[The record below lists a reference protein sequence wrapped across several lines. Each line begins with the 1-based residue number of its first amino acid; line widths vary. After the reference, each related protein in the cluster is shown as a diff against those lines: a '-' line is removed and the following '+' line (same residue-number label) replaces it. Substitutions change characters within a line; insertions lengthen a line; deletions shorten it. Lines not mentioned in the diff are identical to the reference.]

1 MSPTTLKEATVEL
14 VFDWILYGHAP
25 STLSEGEFHFVASSK
40 EKSKWSQELKRF
52 VSTLP
57 SRAFNSVD
65 NADQSMNTG
74 IVNLAVGT
82 KTSETVFFA
91 SVPTKETKGRHGA
104 FAHICFISRNPV
116 RDKPQIP
123 LLALMTRDS
132 NLKRNLI
139 TETSRIVDLYIDQT
153 PDSQPA
159 EPITVEIKH
168 SPLKTGIPDFEDP
181 LTQYILQHLIK
192 PIVETESTLVVNAPA
207 AVIQTHLNE
216 LTNFLANQGVPIWT
230 EFMTHVDAKD
240 LSNLP
245 INSMHIIGVMKH
257 GSIGNSSEFSDFS
270 KNKPATYID
279 TIDSGGKRSV
289 TGESTSL
296 KQAVKAIEFR
306 QFIVNIKKYSGEDFH
321 LASLVKPYIQSLES
335 SERKLSEY
343 IQIIRALD
351 KLEILFSQPRNTKMK
366 DNEVDYA
373 LGFIEFVFSPAQSK
387 HACNNLLWKLW
398 RGNPRAFSDSIP
410 FKQLYLPKQFKQDYH
425 AAWLE
430 RDLDDLRTLDSIAN
444 NFKEDGTNEYYK
456 LTLKIAS
463 ENISSASDSIDFI
476 TLFLRNITAYV
487 AAAHQNIPGPFF
499 PGECIREYYTKADFP
514 RLLCNWHATNK
525 ARSNENHIQ
534 LVLCELVSNA
544 LICLDDTALKT
555 IGELVDDALEHGEP
569 SFCDALR
576 NAIGDSTLNLKILI
590 PLLSSMRHQL
600 GLIHCIKVSGC
611 QLTHTAETLQRLRSC
626 ISKET
631 NRWIKQCVDYLER
644 YDPIP
649 ADVQNYLNTAI
660 NWIGN
665 GTNWP
670 ETYWK
675 RILAA
680 MDVIDLSQVSENQ
693 VSITKVITERYIAI
707 KQLHDDAVQANAF
720 PDSLTD
726 HYDAWTIVFEALRTR
741 AGKIKKENE

>member
-14 VFDWILYGHAP
+14 VFDWILFGHAP

-65 NADQSMNTG
+65 SADQSMNTG

-82 KTSETVFFA
+82 KTSETVLFA

-139 TETSRIVDLYIDQT
+139 TETSRIVDLYIDQKHV
-153 PDSQPA
+153 SQPA
-159 EPITVEIKH
+159 EPITFEIKH
-168 SPLKTGIPDFEDP
+168 SPLNTAIPDFEDP
-181 LTQYILQHLIK
+181 LTQYILQHLIR
-192 PIVETESTLVVNAPA
+192 PIVETKFTLVVNAPA
-207 AVIQTHLNE
+207 AVIQTHLNQ

-245 INSMHIIGVMKH
+245 INSMHIIGVKKH
-257 GSIGNSSEFSDFS
+257 GSIGNSSEFTDFS

-279 TIDSGGKRSV
+279 TIASGGKRTV
-289 TGESTSL
+289 TGKSASL
-296 KQAVKAIEFR
+296 KRSVETNEFR
-306 QFIVNIKKYSGEDFH
+306 QFIVNIKKYSGEDCD
-321 LASLVKPYIQSLES
+321 LASLVKKYIQSLES

-351 KLEILFSQPRNTKMK
+351 KLETLSNQPRNTKMK
-366 DNEVDYA
+366 DNEVDYV

-387 HACNNLLWKLW
+387 HAYNNLLWKLW
-398 RGNPRAFSDSIP
+398 RGNSRAFSDSIP
-410 FKQLYLPKQFKQDYH
+410 FKQLYLHSQFRQHYH

-430 RDLDDLRTLDSIAN
+430 RDLDDLRLLDSIAN
-444 NFKEDGTNEYYK
+444 NFKEEGANEYVQW
-456 LTLKIAS
+456 TLKIAS
-463 ENISSASDSIDFI
+463 KNISSASDSIDFI
-476 TLFLRNITAYV
+476 TLFLRNMTAYV
-487 AAAHQNIPGPFF
+487 AAVHQNIPGPFF
-499 PGECIREYYTKADFP
+499 PSESIREYYKNSDFP
-514 RLLCNWHATNK
+514 RLLYDWHATNK
-525 ARSNENHIQ
+525 ARYHENHIH
-534 LVLCELVSNA
+534 LMLCELVSNA
-544 LICLDDTALKT
+544 FICLDDTALKT

-569 SFCDALR
+569 IFREAIKLAVCDASL
-576 NAIGDSTLNLKILI
+576 DLKTL
-590 PLLSSMRHQL
+590 PLLSGMRRQL
-600 GLIHCIKVSGC
+600 TLLQSLRDSGC
-611 QLTHTAETLQRLRSC
+611 ELICTPETKSALRDC
-626 ISKET
+626 IQEET
-631 NRWIKQCVDYLER
+631 KRRMKQCVGYLQRHE
-644 YDPIP
+644 PIP
-649 ADVQNYLNTAI
+649 ANVQNYLNTAI

-665 GTNWP
+665 GTIWP
-670 ETYWK
+670 EQFWK
-675 RILAA
+675 TILAA
-680 MDVIDLSQVSENQ
+680 MDVIDRNQVSENQ
-693 VSITKVITERYIAI
+693 VSITKVITERYITI

-726 HYDAWTIVFEALRTR
+726 HYDAWTIVFEALRPR